1 MIYVS
6 SSCVKAKRISESVFV
21 LAKKGFKNIELSGGT
36 KPYKELTKDLFDLK
50 KKFDLNYICHNYFP
64 PPQTQFVLNLASLN
78 DEIYDLS
85 YNHLKNAIELSN
97 ILGAT
102 KFGFHAG
109 FLINL
114 TMDQIGRSIE
124 KQTLFDR
131 KKSVEKFKNACI
143 DLMEFSDTMNIQ
155 LYIENNVL
163 SSSNFKNFEMVN
175 PFLFTDY
182 KSLDEVRVDRIKPLV
197 DYAHLKVSSNV
208 LGLDFKKEL
217 SELLALTDY
226 IHLSDNNGKADQN
239 KGIQKDSDI
248 LSYITPSE
256 LRYKVITLEI
266 YDSLDVIIE
275 SYNNLQEYLK

>member
-1 MIYVS
+1 
-6 SSCVKAKRISESVFV
+6 
-21 LAKKGFKNIELSGGT
+21 
-36 KPYKELTKDLFDLK
+36 
-50 KKFDLNYICHNYFP
+50 
-64 PPQTQFVLNLASLN
+64 
-78 DEIYDLS
+78 
-85 YNHLKNAIELSN
+85 
-97 ILGAT
+97 
-102 KFGFHAG
+102 
-109 FLINL
+109 
-114 TMDQIGRSIE
+114 MDQIGRSIE

-217 SELLALTDY
+217 SV
-226 IHLSDNNGKADQN
+226 
-239 KGIQKDSDI
+239 I
-248 LSYITPSE
+248 L
-256 LRYKVITLEI
+256 
-266 YDSLDVIIE
+266 
-275 SYNNLQEYLK
+275 